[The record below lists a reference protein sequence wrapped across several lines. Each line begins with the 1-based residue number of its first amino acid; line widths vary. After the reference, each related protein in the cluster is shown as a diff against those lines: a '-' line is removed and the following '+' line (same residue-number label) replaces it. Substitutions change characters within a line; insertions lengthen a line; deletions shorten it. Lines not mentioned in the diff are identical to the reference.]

1 MQNIFEVASSSWD
14 GHGLQGKRVDYNC
27 FDLDDSTVIL
37 GGCFWEPVGTQIH
50 RFLICSSVGPEHP
63 WFHICRFSQSAK
75 FNLQLVE
82 SEEAKP
88 VNVEG

>member
-1 MQNIFEVASSSWD
+1 MGFKVKEWIITALTLMMLTPNI
-14 GHGLQGKRVDYNC
+14 H
-27 FDLDDSTVIL
+27 
-37 GGCFWEPVGTQIH
+37 GGCFWEPMGTQIH
-50 RFLICSSVGPEHP
+50 RFLICSSVGPAHP

-88 VNVEG
+88 VNMEG